1 MKKYYEF
8 VYARYLES
16 QIYYAVKIIESLT
29 LELAT
34 YDPERYFLDSQL
46 CLNIVTNIANVLDS
60 RVKKERSTH
69 LVEYFNI
76 NKEKI
81 KLIINR
87 DMRNT
92 NEHYDERMDDL
103 MEISN
108 IELGRFDVDNIKKLI
123 SVLQVNGKTGYAD
136 VDKCVLYSLDRKLN
150 RIDVD
155 LVKLKNELLYL
166 IERIHK
172 KIRDVKY
179 GLNS

>member
-1 MKKYYEF
+1 MKKYCEF

-16 QIYYAVKIIESLT
+16 QIYYAVKIIDSLT
-29 LELAT
+29 PDLAGF
-34 YDPERYFLDSQL
+34 DPERYFLDSQL

-60 RVKKERSTH
+60 RVKRERSMH
-69 LVEYFNI
+69 LLEYFNI
-76 NKEKI
+76 SKERI
-81 KLIINR
+81 KLIIDR

-103 MEISN
+103 MDISN
-108 IELGRFDVDNIKKLI
+108 IELERRDVDNIEKLI
-123 SVLQVNGKTGYAD
+123 SVLQSKGKTGYVD

-155 LVKLKNELLYL
+155 LLKLKGELLYL

-172 KIRDVKY
+172 KVRDVKY
-179 GLNS
+179 S